1 MRPKINSIPRHIA
14 IIMDGNGRWAKKR
27 FLPVSVGH
35 TQGAKRV
42 VELLDVAQYYD
53 IEVVTLY
60 AFSVE
65 NWKRDKKE
73 IEHLMQIIEKF
84 YKSDFA
90 KILQNNVQVKFI
102 GSREKIPEKTL
113 GVMKL
118 IEDESS
124 ENTGLILNIAFN
136 YGGREE
142 IVSAVNTVLGEENK
156 DQITKED
163 IEGALYTTG
172 QPDVD
177 LLIRTSGEERVSN
190 FLLWQIA
197 YSEFV
202 FQDILWPDF
211 KEKSFIEALQIY
223 SSRNRRFGG
232 R

>member
-1 MRPKINSIPRHIA
+1 MRPKIDSIPRHIA

-42 VELLDVAQYYD
+42 VELLDVAQYYS

-65 NWKRDKKE
+65 NWKRDEKE

-102 GSREKIPEKTL
+102 GSREKIPERTL

-124 ENTGLILNIAFN
+124 KNTGLVMNIAFN

-142 IVSAVNTVLGEENK
+142 IVSAVNAALREGSKN
-156 DQITKED
+156 QITKED
-163 IEGALYTTG
+163 IEGALYTAG